1 MLLYTWD
8 SVLDRFST
16 MKLIRGLHN
25 LSKSRLS
32 ESAVTIGAFDGVHRG
47 HQEVLQHLK
56 HQAQA
61 RSLATTVIT
70 FEPLPGEFLFPDRA
84 PPRLMTF
91 REKFLALSAL
101 GIDNLLCLRFDNRLR
116 TMSPRAFV
124 EDIFV
129 HGLQARYIAFGDDFR
144 FGKDREGDLAFT
156 ESLAVEFGY
165 EVVPTSTFDMSGT
178 RVSSTRI
185 RSALANAD
193 FTEAAALLG
202 KSFKL
207 SGKVLKGKQLGRTI
221 GSPTANIALKRVK
234 SPLHGVFAVRVSGGG
249 LVDAPGVANVGVRPT
264 VNDGTLANLEVHLFD
279 FEGDLY
285 GQRLNVEFMTKLRD
299 EKKFESLDA
308 LKTAIAVDQQAAR
321 AWHESHAAK

>member
-1 MLLYTWD
+1 
-8 SVLDRFST
+8 

-25 LSKSRLS
+25 LSESSLS
-32 ESAVTIGAFDGVHRG
+32 QSAVTIGAFDGVHRG
-47 HQEVLQHLK
+47 HQEVLAHLK
-56 HQAQA
+56 READA

-91 REKFLALSAL
+91 REKFTALADQ
-101 GIDNLLCLRFDNRLR
+101 GIDNLLCLRFNNRLR

-129 HGLQARYIAFGDDFR
+129 KGLNARYIAFGDDFR
-144 FGKDREGDLAFT
+144 FGKDRAGDLDFT
-156 ESLAVEFGY
+156 QSLAQEFDY
-165 EVVPTSTFDMSGT
+165 EVVPTSTFDMAGE

-185 RSALANAD
+185 RTTLLDAD
-193 FTEAAALLG
+193 FSKAADLLG
-202 KSFKL
+202 KPFKL

-234 SPLHGVFAVRVSGGG
+234 SPLHGVYAVRVSGGG
-249 LVDAPGVANVGVRPT
+249 LSSAAGVANVGVRPT

-279 FEGDLY
+279 FDGDLY
-285 GQRLNVEFMTKLRD
+285 GERLSVEFMTKLRD

-308 LKTAIAVDQQAAR
+308 LKAAIAADQQAAR
-321 AWHESHAAK
+321 AWHASHPVR

>member
-1 MLLYTWD
+1 
-8 SVLDRFST
+8 

-25 LSKSRLS
+25 LSESNLS

-47 HQEVLQHLK
+47 HQEVLAHLK
-56 HQAQA
+56 READA

-91 REKFLALSAL
+91 REKFTALADQS
-101 GIDNLLCLRFDNRLR
+101 IDNLLCLRFNNRLR

-129 HGLQARYIAFGDDFR
+129 KGLNARYIAFGDDFR
-144 FGKDREGDLAFT
+144 FGKDRAGDLDFT
-156 ESLAVEFGY
+156 QSLAQEFDY
-165 EVVPTSTFDMSGT
+165 EVVPTSTFDMAGE
-178 RVSSTRI
+178 RVSSSRI
-185 RSALANAD
+185 RTTLLDAD
-193 FTEAAALLG
+193 FSQAADLLG
-202 KSFKL
+202 KPFKL

-234 SPLHGVFAVRVSGGG
+234 SPLHGVYAVRVSGGG
-249 LVDAPGVANVGVRPT
+249 LSSAAGVANVGVRPT
-264 VNDGTLANLEVHLFD
+264 VNDGMLANLEVHLFD
-279 FEGDLY
+279 FDGDLY
-285 GQRLNVEFMTKLRD
+285 GERLSVEFMTKLRD

-308 LKTAIAVDQQAAR
+308 LKAAIAADQQAAR
-321 AWHESHAAK
+321 AWHASHPVR

>member
-1 MLLYTWD
+1 
-8 SVLDRFST
+8 

-25 LSKSRLS
+25 LSESSLS
-32 ESAVTIGAFDGVHRG
+32 QSAVTIGAFDGVHRG
-47 HQEVLQHLK
+47 HQEVLAHLK
-56 HQAQA
+56 HEADA

-91 REKFLALSAL
+91 REKFTALADQ
-101 GIDNLLCLRFDNRLR
+101 GIDNLLCLRFNNRLR

-129 HGLQARYIAFGDDFR
+129 KGLNARYIAFGDDFR
-144 FGKDREGDLAFT
+144 FGKDRAGDLDFT
-156 ESLAVEFGY
+156 QSLAQEFAY
-165 EVVPTSTFDMSGT
+165 EVVPTSTFDMAGE

-185 RSALANAD
+185 RTTLLDAD
-193 FTEAAALLG
+193 FSEAADLLG
-202 KSFKL
+202 KPFKL

-234 SPLHGVFAVRVSGGG
+234 SPLHGVYAVRVSGGG
-249 LVDAPGVANVGVRPT
+249 LSSAAGVANVGVRPT

-279 FEGDLY
+279 FDGDLY
-285 GQRLNVEFMTKLRD
+285 GERLSVEFMTKLRD

-308 LKTAIAVDQQAAR
+308 LKAAIAADQQAAR
-321 AWHESHAAK
+321 SWHASHPVR

>member
-1 MLLYTWD
+1 
-8 SVLDRFST
+8 

-25 LSKSRLS
+25 LSESSLS
-32 ESAVTIGAFDGVHRG
+32 QSAVTIGAFDGVHRG
-47 HQEVLQHLK
+47 HQEVLAHLK
-56 HQAQA
+56 READT

-91 REKFLALSAL
+91 REKFTALADQD
-101 GIDNLLCLRFDNRLR
+101 IDNLLCLRFNNRLR

-129 HGLQARYIAFGDDFR
+129 KGLNARYIAFGDDFR

-156 ESLAVEFGY
+156 QSLAQEFDY
-165 EVVPTSTFDMSGT
+165 EVVPTSTFDMAGE

-185 RSALANAD
+185 RETLLDAD
-193 FTEAAALLG
+193 FSKAADLLG
-202 KSFKL
+202 KPFKL

-234 SPLHGVFAVRVSGGG
+234 SPLHGVYAVRVSGVG
-249 LVDAPGVANVGVRPT
+249 LSSAAGVANVGVRPT

-279 FEGDLY
+279 FDGDLY
-285 GQRLNVEFMTKLRD
+285 GARLSVEFMTKLRD

-308 LKTAIAVDQQAAR
+308 LKAAIAADQQAAR
-321 AWHESHAAK
+321 AWHASHPMR

>member
-1 MLLYTWD
+1 
-8 SVLDRFST
+8 

-25 LSKSRLS
+25 LSESSLS
-32 ESAVTIGAFDGVHRG
+32 QSAVTIGAFDGVHRG
-47 HQEVLQHLK
+47 HQEVLAHLK
-56 HQAQA
+56 READA

-91 REKFLALSAL
+91 REKFTALADQ
-101 GIDNLLCLRFDNRLR
+101 GIDNLLCLRFNNRLR

-129 HGLQARYIAFGDDFR
+129 KGLNARYIAFGDDFR
-144 FGKDREGDLAFT
+144 FGKDREGDLDFT
-156 ESLAVEFGY
+156 QSLAKEFDY
-165 EVVPTSTFDMSGT
+165 EVVPTSTFDMAGE

-185 RSALANAD
+185 RTTLLDAD
-193 FTEAAALLG
+193 FSKAADLLG
-202 KSFKL
+202 KPFKL

-234 SPLHGVFAVRVSGGG
+234 SPLHGVYAVRVSGGG
-249 LVDAPGVANVGVRPT
+249 LSSAAGVANVGVRPT

-279 FEGDLY
+279 FDGDLY
-285 GQRLNVEFMTKLRD
+285 GERLSVEFMTKLRD

-308 LKTAIAVDQQAAR
+308 LKAAIAADQQAAR
-321 AWHESHAAK
+321 AWHASHPVR

>member
-1 MLLYTWD
+1 
-8 SVLDRFST
+8 

-25 LSKSRLS
+25 LSESSLS
-32 ESAVTIGAFDGVHRG
+32 QSAVTIGAFDGVHRG
-47 HQEVLQHLK
+47 HQEVLAHLK
-56 HQAQA
+56 READA

-91 REKFLALSAL
+91 REKFTALADQ
-101 GIDNLLCLRFDNRLR
+101 GIDNLLCLRFNNRLR

-129 HGLQARYIAFGDDFR
+129 KGLNARYIAFGDDFR
-144 FGKDREGDLAFT
+144 FGKDRAGDLDFT
-156 ESLAVEFGY
+156 QSLAKEFDY
-165 EVVPTSTFDMSGT
+165 EVVPTSTFDMAGE

-185 RSALANAD
+185 RKTLLDAD
-193 FTEAAALLG
+193 FSKAADLLG
-202 KSFKL
+202 KPFKL

-234 SPLHGVFAVRVSGGG
+234 SPLHGVYAVRVSGGG
-249 LVDAPGVANVGVRPT
+249 LSSAAGVANVGVRPT

-279 FEGDLY
+279 FDGDLY
-285 GQRLNVEFMTKLRD
+285 GERLSVEFMTKLRD

-308 LKTAIAVDQQAAR
+308 LKAAIAADQQAAR
-321 AWHESHAAK
+321 AWHASHPVR

>member
-1 MLLYTWD
+1 
-8 SVLDRFST
+8 

-25 LSKSRLS
+25 LSESSLS
-32 ESAVTIGAFDGVHRG
+32 QSAVTIGAFDGVHRG
-47 HQEVLQHLK
+47 HQEVLAHLK
-56 HQAQA
+56 READA

-91 REKFLALSAL
+91 REKFTALADQ
-101 GIDNLLCLRFDNRLR
+101 GIDNLLCLRFNNRLR

-129 HGLQARYIAFGDDFR
+129 KGLNARYIAFGDDFR
-144 FGKDREGDLAFT
+144 FGKDRAGDLDFT
-156 ESLAVEFGY
+156 QSLAQEFDY
-165 EVVPTSTFDMSGT
+165 EVVPTSTFDMAGE

-185 RSALANAD
+185 RTTLLEAD
-193 FTEAAALLG
+193 FSKAADLLG
-202 KSFKL
+202 KPFKL

-234 SPLHGVFAVRVSGGG
+234 SPLHGVYAVRVSGGG
-249 LVDAPGVANVGVRPT
+249 LSSAAGVANVGVRPT

-279 FEGDLY
+279 FDGDLY
-285 GQRLNVEFMTKLRD
+285 GERLSVEFMTKLRD

-308 LKTAIAVDQQAAR
+308 LKAAIAADQQAAR
-321 AWHESHAAK
+321 AWHASHPVR

>member
-1 MLLYTWD
+1 
-8 SVLDRFST
+8 

-25 LSKSRLS
+25 LSESSLS
-32 ESAVTIGAFDGVHRG
+32 QSAVTIGAFDGVHRG
-47 HQEVLQHLK
+47 HQEVLAHLK
-56 HQAQA
+56 READA

-91 REKFLALSAL
+91 REKFTALADQ
-101 GIDNLLCLRFDNRLR
+101 GIDNLLCLRFNNRLR

-129 HGLQARYIAFGDDFR
+129 EGLNARYIAFGDDFR
-144 FGKDREGDLAFT
+144 FGKDRAGDLDFT
-156 ESLAVEFGY
+156 QSLAREFDY
-165 EVVPTSTFDMSGT
+165 EVVPTSTFDMAGE

-185 RSALANAD
+185 RTTLLDAD
-193 FTEAAALLG
+193 FSEAADLLG
-202 KSFKL
+202 KPFKL

-234 SPLHGVFAVRVSGGG
+234 SPLHGVYAVRVSGGG
-249 LVDAPGVANVGVRPT
+249 LNSAAGVANVGVRPT

-279 FEGDLY
+279 FDGDLY
-285 GQRLNVEFMTKLRD
+285 GERLSVEFMTKLRD

-308 LKTAIAVDQQAAR
+308 LKAAIAADQQAAR
-321 AWHESHAAK
+321 AWHASHPAR

>member
-1 MLLYTWD
+1 
-8 SVLDRFST
+8 

-25 LSKSRLS
+25 LSESSLS
-32 ESAVTIGAFDGVHRG
+32 QSAVTIGAFDGVHRG
-47 HQEVLQHLK
+47 HQEVLAHLK
-56 HQAQA
+56 READA

-91 REKFLALSAL
+91 REKFTALADQ
-101 GIDNLLCLRFDNRLR
+101 GIDNLLCLRFNNRLR

-129 HGLQARYIAFGDDFR
+129 EGLNARYIAFGDDFR
-144 FGKDREGDLAFT
+144 FGKDRAGDLDFT
-156 ESLAVEFGY
+156 QSLAQEFDY
-165 EVVPTSTFDMSGT
+165 EVVPTSTFDMAGE

-185 RSALANAD
+185 RETLLEAD
-193 FTEAAALLG
+193 FSKAADLLG
-202 KSFKL
+202 KPFKL
-207 SGKVLKGKQLGRTI
+207 SGKILKGKQLGRTI

-234 SPLHGVFAVRVSGGG
+234 SPLHGVYAVRVSGGG
-249 LVDAPGVANVGVRPT
+249 LSSAPGVANVGVRPT

-279 FEGDLY
+279 FDGDLY
-285 GQRLNVEFMTKLRD
+285 GERLSVEFMTKLRD

-308 LKTAIAVDQQAAR
+308 LKAAIASDQQAAR
-321 AWHESHAAK
+321 SWHASHPVR

>member
-1 MLLYTWD
+1 
-8 SVLDRFST
+8 

-25 LSKSRLS
+25 LSESSLS
-32 ESAVTIGAFDGVHRG
+32 QSAVTIGAFDGVHRG
-47 HQEVLQHLK
+47 HQEVLAHLK
-56 HQAQA
+56 READA

-91 REKFLALSAL
+91 REKFTALADQ
-101 GIDNLLCLRFDNRLR
+101 GIDNLLCLRFNNRLR

-129 HGLQARYIAFGDDFR
+129 KGLNARYIAFGDDFR
-144 FGKDREGDLAFT
+144 FGKDRAGDLDFT
-156 ESLAVEFGY
+156 QSLAQDFDY
-165 EVVPTSTFDMSGT
+165 EVVPTSTFDMAGE

-185 RSALANAD
+185 RAKLLEAD
-193 FTEAAALLG
+193 FSEAADLLG
-202 KSFKL
+202 KPFKL

-234 SPLHGVFAVRVSGGG
+234 SPLHGVYAVRVSGGG
-249 LVDAPGVANVGVRPT
+249 LSSAAGVANVGVRPT

-279 FEGDLY
+279 FDGDLY
-285 GQRLNVEFMTKLRD
+285 GARLSVEFMTKLRD

-308 LKTAIAVDQQAAR
+308 LKAAIAADQQAAR
-321 AWHESHAAK
+321 SWHASHPVR

>member
-1 MLLYTWD
+1 
-8 SVLDRFST
+8 

-25 LSKSRLS
+25 LSESSLS
-32 ESAVTIGAFDGVHRG
+32 QSAVTIGAFDGVHRG
-47 HQEVLQHLK
+47 HQEVLAHLK
-56 HQAQA
+56 READA

-91 REKFLALSAL
+91 REKFTALADQ
-101 GIDNLLCLRFDNRLR
+101 GIDNLLCLRFNNRLR

-129 HGLQARYIAFGDDFR
+129 EGLNARYIAFGDDFR
-144 FGKDREGDLAFT
+144 FGKDRAGDLDFT
-156 ESLAVEFGY
+156 QSLAQEFDY
-165 EVVPTSTFDMSGT
+165 EVVPTSTFDMAGE

-185 RSALANAD
+185 RETLLDAD
-193 FTEAAALLG
+193 FSKAADLLG
-202 KSFKL
+202 KPFKL

-234 SPLHGVFAVRVSGGG
+234 SPLHGVYAVRVSGGG
-249 LVDAPGVANVGVRPT
+249 LSSAPGVANVGVRPT

-279 FEGDLY
+279 FDGDLY
-285 GQRLNVEFMTKLRD
+285 GERLSVEFMTKLRD

-308 LKTAIAVDQQAAR
+308 LKAAIAADQQAAR
-321 AWHESHAAK
+321 SWHASHPVR

>member
-1 MLLYTWD
+1 
-8 SVLDRFST
+8 

-25 LSKSRLS
+25 LSESRLS
-32 ESAVTIGAFDGVHRG
+32 QSAVTIGAFDGVHRG
-47 HQEVLQHLK
+47 HQEVLAHLK
-56 HQAQA
+56 READA

-91 REKFLALSAL
+91 REKFTALADQ
-101 GIDNLLCLRFDNRLR
+101 GIDNLLCLRFNNRLR
-116 TMSPRAFV
+116 MMSPRAFV

-129 HGLQARYIAFGDDFR
+129 EGLNARYIAFGDDFR
-144 FGKDREGDLAFT
+144 FGKDRAGDLDFT
-156 ESLAVEFGY
+156 QSLAQEFDY
-165 EVVPTSTFDMSGT
+165 EVVPTSTFDMAGE

-185 RSALANAD
+185 RETLLEAD
-193 FTEAAALLG
+193 FSKAADLLG
-202 KSFKL
+202 KPFKL

-234 SPLHGVFAVRVSGGG
+234 SPLHGVYAVRVSGGG
-249 LVDAPGVANVGVRPT
+249 LNSAAGVANVGVRPT

-279 FEGDLY
+279 FDGDLY
-285 GQRLNVEFMTKLRD
+285 GERLSVEFMTKLRD

-308 LKTAIAVDQQAAR
+308 LKAAIAADQQAAR
-321 AWHESHAAK
+321 SWHASHPVR

>member
-1 MLLYTWD
+1 
-8 SVLDRFST
+8 

-25 LSKSRLS
+25 LSESSLS
-32 ESAVTIGAFDGVHRG
+32 QSAVTIGAFDGVHRG
-47 HQEVLQHLK
+47 HQEVLAHLK
-56 HQAQA
+56 READV
-61 RSLATTVIT
+61 RNLATTVIT

-91 REKFLALSAL
+91 REKFTALADQ
-101 GIDNLLCLRFDNRLR
+101 GIDNLLCLRFNNRLR

-129 HGLQARYIAFGDDFR
+129 EGLNARYIAFGDDFR
-144 FGKDREGDLAFT
+144 FGKDRAGDLDFT
-156 ESLAVEFGY
+156 QSLAQEFDY
-165 EVVPTSTFDMSGT
+165 EVVPTSTFDMAGE

-185 RSALANAD
+185 RKTLLDAD
-193 FTEAAALLG
+193 FSKAADLLG
-202 KSFKL
+202 KPFKL

-234 SPLHGVFAVRVSGGG
+234 SPLHGVYAVRVSGGG
-249 LVDAPGVANVGVRPT
+249 LSSAPGVANVGVRPT

-279 FEGDLY
+279 FDGDLY
-285 GQRLNVEFMTKLRD
+285 GERLSVEFMTKLRD

-308 LKTAIAVDQQAAR
+308 LKAAIASDQQAAR
-321 AWHESHAAK
+321 SWHASHPVR

>member
-1 MLLYTWD
+1 
-8 SVLDRFST
+8 

-25 LSKSRLS
+25 LSESSLS
-32 ESAVTIGAFDGVHRG
+32 QSAVTIGAFDGVHRG
-47 HQEVLQHLK
+47 HQEVLAHLK
-56 HQAQA
+56 READA
-61 RSLATTVIT
+61 RSLTTTVIT

-91 REKFLALSAL
+91 REKFAALADQ
-101 GIDNLLCLRFDNRLR
+101 GIDNLLCLRFNNRLR

-129 HGLQARYIAFGDDFR
+129 KGLNARYIAFGDDFR
-144 FGKDREGDLAFT
+144 FGKDREGDLGFT
-156 ESLAVEFGY
+156 QSLAQEFDY
-165 EVVPTSTFDMSGT
+165 EVVPTSTFDMAGE

-185 RSALANAD
+185 RATLLEAD
-193 FTEAAALLG
+193 FSKAAELLG
-202 KSFKL
+202 KPFKL

-234 SPLHGVFAVRVSGGG
+234 SPLHGVYAVRVSGGG
-249 LVDAPGVANVGVRPT
+249 LSNAAGVANVGVRPT

-279 FEGDLY
+279 FDGDLY
-285 GQRLNVEFMTKLRD
+285 GERLSVEFMTKLRD

-308 LKTAIAVDQQAAR
+308 LKAAIAADQQAAR
-321 AWHESHAAK
+321 AWHASHPVR

>member
-1 MLLYTWD
+1 
-8 SVLDRFST
+8 

-25 LSKSRLS
+25 LSESSLS
-32 ESAVTIGAFDGVHRG
+32 QSAVTIGAFDGVHRG
-47 HQEVLQHLK
+47 HQEVLAHLK
-56 HQAQA
+56 READA

-91 REKFLALSAL
+91 REKFTALADQ
-101 GIDNLLCLRFDNRLR
+101 GIDNLLCLRFNNRLR

-129 HGLQARYIAFGDDFR
+129 KGLNARYIAFGDDFR
-144 FGKDREGDLAFT
+144 FGKDRAGDLDFT
-156 ESLAVEFGY
+156 QSLAQEFDY
-165 EVVPTSTFDMSGT
+165 EVVPTSTFDMAGE

-185 RSALANAD
+185 RAKLLEAD
-193 FTEAAALLG
+193 FSEAADLLG
-202 KSFKL
+202 KPFKL

-234 SPLHGVFAVRVSGGG
+234 SPLHGVYAVRVSGGG
-249 LVDAPGVANVGVRPT
+249 LNSAAGVANVGVRPT

-279 FEGDLY
+279 FDGDLY
-285 GQRLNVEFMTKLRD
+285 GERLSVEFMTKLRD

-308 LKTAIAVDQQAAR
+308 LKAAIAADQQAAR
-321 AWHESHAAK
+321 AWHAAHPVR

>member
-1 MLLYTWD
+1 
-8 SVLDRFST
+8 

-25 LSKSRLS
+25 LSESSLS
-32 ESAVTIGAFDGVHRG
+32 QSAVTIGAFDGVHRG
-47 HQEVLQHLK
+47 HQEVLAHLK
-56 HQAQA
+56 READA

-91 REKFLALSAL
+91 REKFTALADQ

-129 HGLQARYIAFGDDFR
+129 KGLNARYIAFGDDFR
-144 FGKDREGDLAFT
+144 FGKDRAGDLDFT
-156 ESLAVEFGY
+156 QSLAQEFDY
-165 EVVPTSTFDMSGT
+165 EVVPTSTFDMAGE

-185 RSALANAD
+185 RAKLLEAD
-193 FTEAAALLG
+193 FSEAADLLG
-202 KSFKL
+202 KPFKL

-234 SPLHGVFAVRVSGGG
+234 SPLHGVYAVRVSGGG
-249 LVDAPGVANVGVRPT
+249 LNSAAGVANVGVRPT

-279 FEGDLY
+279 FDGDLY
-285 GQRLNVEFMTKLRD
+285 GERLNVEFMTKLRD

-308 LKTAIAVDQQAAR
+308 LKAAIAADQQAAR
-321 AWHESHAAK
+321 AWHAAHPVREEEKTVRR